1 MVNDPRHGPLPVLLL
16 VLTAVAGAV
25 DAISYLRLGHVF
37 VANMTGNVVFLGFAA
52 AGAPGVSATGAAI
65 ALGAFFA
72 GSVAGGRL
80 GAAAGGH
87 RGHLLALA
95 EGIGTALLV
104 VAAAIA
110 IGGSGAVADFGLV
123 AVLAA
128 TMGLQSATARA
139 IGVPD
144 LNTTVVTMTLAALAA
159 ESHRVGGARL
169 ALRLAAIGAML
180 AGAILG
186 GLVVLRA
193 GVAAALIGLAAIAAL
208 TSVTVLLRS
217 KASPTWAKQV

>member
-1 MVNDPRHGPLPVLLL
+1 M
-16 VLTAVAGAV
+16 
-25 DAISYLRLGHVF
+25 
-37 VANMTGNVVFLGFAA
+37 
-52 AGAPGVSATGAAI
+52 
-65 ALGAFFA
+65 
-72 GSVAGGRL
+72 
-80 GAAAGGH
+80 
-87 RGHLLALA
+87 ALA